1 MTLTWLDPA
10 NLDRRDVDG
19 AVAVLEASR
28 ELEAPHEPQLTPNW
42 LRANLNHGWDGDPP
56 EAAVYRESGR
66 VIAVLKTWMPKWDNR
81 HFAEVNVTV
90 DPECRR
96 RGLGRELFEIGL
108 RKVRD
113 AGRTVVYSDCAT
125 GTAGE
130 PFLEA
135 MGLTKA
141 SEYANR
147 GQDLLTL
154 DLAQLE
160 KGLAAAMSKA
170 DGYELVRMPDR
181 VPDEF
186 MDQVVRMTA
195 AINDAPLD
203 DLKMDDEVF
212 SADRIRA
219 FEAAHAA
226 YGRRMYRLVA
236 REKATGDFAG
246 HTIVAV
252 LADQPWH
259 GRQYD
264 TSVLRA
270 HRGHRLGYA
279 LKAAMLLWLREEEP
293 QLRQVYTW
301 NAASN
306 AHMIAVNEEL
316 GYRVVATGYGYQRD
330 YAAQPQAE

>member
-1 MTLTWLDPA
+1 DASQSRSTLGIRSSTVRLSLIFTCSSSGGRRHCSVKALSSRRWAGSDSTVPTKREARLQVWPEIRVRPRVAGVFPVAMTLTWLDPA

-160 KGLAAAMSKA
+160 KGLA
-170 DGYELVRMPDR
+170 
-181 VPDEF
+181 
-186 MDQVVRMTA
+186 
-195 AINDAPLD
+195 
-203 DLKMDDEVF
+203 
-212 SADRIRA
+212 
-219 FEAAHAA
+219 
-226 YGRRMYRLVA
+226 
-236 REKATGDFAG
+236 
-246 HTIVAV
+246 
-252 LADQPWH
+252 
-259 GRQYD
+259 
-264 TSVLRA
+264 
-270 HRGHRLGYA
+270 
-279 LKAAMLLWLREEEP
+279 
-293 QLRQVYTW
+293 
-301 NAASN
+301 
-306 AHMIAVNEEL
+306 
-316 GYRVVATGYGYQRD
+316 
-330 YAAQPQAE
+330 